1 MSKLK
6 FSVIMSIY
14 KTDNPEYLQ
23 VALDSIIHQTLVP
36 DEIVLIADGSVPQ
49 SLIDVVEKTKAR
61 FAGLHAYYQ
70 DKNRGLGGALRI
82 AVEKAQYDYLA
93 RMDSDDISLPDR
105 FEKQMKCFE
114 EDHELAVVGGMITE
128 FVDSPEHVVSKR
140 ILPLDDS
147 GIKRFMQS
155 RCGVNHVTVVM
166 KKSELLR
173 AGNYQQDFKQE
184 DYYLWARMVEAGCKF
199 RNIPDIVV
207 NVRSGRDQF
216 ARRGGMA
223 YYKDVLALNK
233 WMWQHGLISLPK
245 MIYNDMVRG
254 TVQFLLPNRVRTWVY
269 QRFLRK

>member
-14 KTDNPEYLQ
+14 KNDNPEYLQ
-23 VALDSIIHQTLVP
+23 VALDSIIHQTQVP
-36 DEIVLIADGSVPQ
+36 DEIVLIADGPVPQ
-49 SLIDVVEKTKAR
+49 SLIDVVDKTKAR
-61 FAGLHAYYQ
+61 FADLHAYYQ

-114 EDHELAVVGGMITE
+114 KDRELAVVGGMITE
-128 FVDSPEHVVSKR
+128 FVDSPKHLVSKR

-147 GIKRFMQS
+147 GIKGFMQS

-184 DYYLWARMVEAGCKF
+184 DYFLWARMIEAGCKF

-216 ARRGGMA
+216 ARRGGMG